1 MSIRSF
7 RNRKAGKVAI
17 ALSGLLA
24 SSSAL
29 AATNASDPFTQ
40 FTQTVQN
47 WANGPLG
54 VGLATSMLLIGAGIG
69 VAKNSPLPA
78 LSGVAGAAFLHW
90 GPGVITQIM
99 GSGAV
104 I

>member
-1 MSIRSF
+1 MKYFARIKSKLG
-7 RNRKAGKVAI
+7 KAGLV
-17 ALSGLLA
+17 LA
-24 SSSAL
+24 GVGISSSAL
-29 AATNASDPFTQ
+29 AATNTSDPFYT

-69 VAKNSPLPA
+69 VAKNSPMPA

-90 GPGVITQIM
+90 GPGVIATMM
-99 GSGAV
+99 GTGAV

>member
-1 MSIRSF
+1 MKLSSRLKSKLG
-7 RNRKAGKVAI
+7 KAGLVVA
-17 ALSGLLA
+17 GLGM
-24 SSSAL
+24 SSSAF
-29 AATNASDPFTQ
+29 AATNTSDPFYQ

-90 GPGVITQIM
+90 GPGVISTMM
-99 GSGAV
+99 GSGA
-104 I
+104 II

>member
-1 MSIRSF
+1 MHIGSFFRS
-7 RNRKAGKVAI
+7 KAGKVSVV
-17 ALSGLLA
+17 LSGLLA
-24 SSSAL
+24 SSPAF
-29 AATNASDPFTQ
+29 AATNTSDPFYT

-90 GPGVITQIM
+90 GPGVISTMM

>member
-1 MSIRSF
+1 MRIGSILRT
-7 RNRKAGKVAI
+7 KAAKLSI
-17 ALSGLLA
+17 SLSGLLA

-29 AATNASDPFTQ
+29 AATNTADPFNQ

-90 GPGVITQIM
+90 GPGVITTMM
-99 GSGAV
+99 GAGAV

>member
-1 MSIRSF
+1 MSARSF
-7 RNRKAGKVAI
+7 LNRKAGKLALG
-17 ALSGLLA
+17 LSGLLA

-29 AATNASDPFTQ
+29 AATNASDPFNQ

-90 GPGVITQIM
+90 GPGVISTMM